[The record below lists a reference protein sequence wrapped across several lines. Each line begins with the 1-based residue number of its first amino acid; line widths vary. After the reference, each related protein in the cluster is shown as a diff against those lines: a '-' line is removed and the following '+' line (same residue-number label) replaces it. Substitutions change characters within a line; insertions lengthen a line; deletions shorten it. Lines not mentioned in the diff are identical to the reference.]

1 MNLRIPSSLQAFF
14 PPQQPGPVALRTIA
28 TPAAP
33 AEIRDQLRFNPHV
46 RLQGPVPSDSVFA
59 SQESWLQEIQKIKQ
73 VAPSLAELPDFA
85 VTPLR
90 IGVGIGLQN
99 ASFSFEKGQ
108 LQVDTPQGTVSLG
121 EFENARFQIS
131 ALPGGFQ
138 LKTSDGKD
146 LGSFEGVLRLE
157 SSAGPVSLNGS
168 RYRGSLEIRPHPE
181 NPSRFNLINTVML
194 EDYLLSVVP
203 SESPASWP
211 IESLKAQA
219 MAARTYAVANWRKRE
234 ALGFDM
240 NADTSDQM
248 YTGIQGEQPASSE
261 AVKATQNQI
270 IAFQG
275 KPITALFFSSSG
287 GYTDSSLE
295 VWGVD
300 LPYIQPVKDFDQA
313 APRYRWDKTMTP
325 NQVQAALTK
334 LGLNVGTLQ
343 KIEALETTPQ
353 GRVKKIRF
361 SGSTGNAEVDANKF
375 RFAAGLSSTR
385 WTVSVEGQP
394 PRSFRFDGGGWG
406 HGLGMSQW
414 GARQMAADGKNASEI
429 IHHYYTGVEIQ
440 ALKAEETPTT
450 P

>member
-1 MNLRIPSSLQAFF
+1 MNLRIPSSLQALF
-14 PPQQPGPVALRTIA
+14 PPQQPGPVAVRTIS
-28 TPAAP
+28 TTAAP
-33 AEIRDQLRFNPHV
+33 AEIRDQLRFNPQV

-59 SQESWLQEIQKIKQ
+59 SQESWLQEMQKLKQ
-73 VAPSLAELPDFA
+73 VAPSLAELPDFG

-138 LKTSDGKD
+138 LKTSEGKD

-334 LGLNVGTLQ
+334 LGVNVGTLH

-353 GRVKKIRF
+353 GRVKQIRF
-361 SGSTGNAEVDANKF
+361 SGSTGSVDVDANKF

-385 WTVSVEGQP
+385 WTVTAEGQP

-414 GARQMAADGKNASEI
+414 GARQMAADGKNAAEI

-440 ALKAEETPTT
+440 ALKAEETPSGI
-450 P
+450 

>member
-1 MNLRIPSSLQAFF
+1 M
-14 PPQQPGPVALRTIA
+14 A
-28 TPAAP
+28 TPTAP
-33 AEIRDQLRFNPHV
+33 TEIRDQLRFNPHV
-46 RLQGPVPSDSVFA
+46 RLQGLVPTDSVFA

-73 VAPSLAELPDFA
+73 VAPSLAELPDFT

-99 ASFSFEKGQ
+99 ASFSFGKGQ
-108 LQVDTPQGTVSLG
+108 LKVDTPQGTVSLG

-157 SSAGPVSLNGS
+157 SSENLVSLNGS

-211 IESLKAQA
+211 IESLKAQS

-287 GYTDSSLE
+287 GSTDSSLE

-334 LGLNVGTLQ
+334 LGVNVGTLR
-343 KIEALETTPQ
+343 KIEVLETTPQ
-353 GRVKKIRF
+353 GRVKQIRF
-361 SGSTGNAEVDANKF
+361 SGSTGSVDVNANKF

-385 WTVSVEGQP
+385 WTVSAEGQP

-440 ALKAEETPTT
+440 SLKVEETPTT

>member
-1 MNLRIPSSLQAFF
+1 MNLRISTSLQALFAR
-14 PPQQPGPVALRTIA
+14 QQSGPVALRPSIK
-28 TPAAP
+28 PDAP
-33 AEIRDQLRFNPHV
+33 AEIRDRLHVAPQIQLM
-46 RLQGPVPSDSVFA
+46 GPVPSGSIFA
-59 SQESWLQEIQKIKQ
+59 SQESWLQEMQKVKQ
-73 VAPSLAELPDFA
+73 VTPSLAELPDFG

-90 IGVGIGLQN
+90 IGVGIGLQT

-108 LQVDTPQGTVSLG
+108 LWVDTPEGSVSLG
-121 EFENARFQIS
+121 AFENARFQIT
-131 ALPGGFQ
+131 AQPGGFQ
-138 LKTSDGKD
+138 LTSAEGQD
-146 LGSFEGVLRLE
+146 LGHFTGVLRLDGND
-157 SSAGPVSLNGS
+157 GPVSINGS

-181 NPSRFNLINTVML
+181 NANRFNLINTVML

-248 YTGIQGEQPASSE
+248 YTGIQGEQPASSV

-287 GYTDSSLE
+287 GSTDSAKE

-313 APRYRWDKTMTP
+313 APRYRWEKTMTP
-325 NQVQAALTK
+325 GQVQTALTK
-334 LGLNVGTLQ
+334 LGVNVGSLR
-343 KIEALETTPQ
+343 KIEILETTPQ
-353 GRVKKIRF
+353 GRVKQIRF
-361 SGSTGNAEVDANKF
+361 SGSTGSAEVDANKF

-385 WTVSVEGQP
+385 WTVAAEGQP

-440 ALKAEETPTT
+440 ALKAEDPALGI
-450 P
+450 

>member
-1 MNLRIPSSLQAFF
+1 
-14 PPQQPGPVALRTIA
+14 
-28 TPAAP
+28 
-33 AEIRDQLRFNPHV
+33 
-46 RLQGPVPSDSVFA
+46 
-59 SQESWLQEIQKIKQ
+59 
-73 VAPSLAELPDFA
+73 
-85 VTPLR
+85 
-90 IGVGIGLQN
+90 
-99 ASFSFEKGQ
+99 
-108 LQVDTPQGTVSLG
+108 
-121 EFENARFQIS
+121 
-131 ALPGGFQ
+131 
-138 LKTSDGKD
+138 
-146 LGSFEGVLRLE
+146 
-157 SSAGPVSLNGS
+157 
-168 RYRGSLEIRPHPE
+168 LEIRPHPE

-211 IESLKAQA
+211 IESLKAQS

-287 GYTDSSLE
+287 GSTDSSLE

-334 LGLNVGTLQ
+334 LGVNVGTLR
-343 KIEALETTPQ
+343 KIEVLETTPQ
-353 GRVKKIRF
+353 GRVKQIRF
-361 SGSTGNAEVDANKF
+361 SGSTGSVDVNANKF

-385 WTVSVEGQP
+385 WTVSAEGQP

-440 ALKAEETPTT
+440 SLKVEETPTT

>member
-1 MNLRIPSSLQAFF
+1 MNLHIPSSLQAFF
-14 PPQQPGPVALRTIA
+14 PPQQPGPVALRTMA
-28 TPAAP
+28 TPTAP
-33 AEIRDQLRFNPHV
+33 TEIRDQLRFNPHV
-46 RLQGPVPSDSVFA
+46 RLQGLVPTDSVFA

-73 VAPSLAELPDFA
+73 VAPSLAELPDFT

-99 ASFSFEKGQ
+99 ASFSFGKGQ
-108 LQVDTPQGTVSLG
+108 LKVDTPQGTVSLG

-157 SSAGPVSLNGS
+157 SSENLVSLNGS

-211 IESLKAQA
+211 IESLKAQS

-287 GYTDSSLE
+287 GSTDSSLE

-334 LGLNVGTLQ
+334 LGVNVGTLR
-343 KIEALETTPQ
+343 KIEVLETTPQ
-353 GRVKKIRF
+353 GRVKQIRF
-361 SGSTGNAEVDANKF
+361 SGSTGSVDVNANKF

-385 WTVSVEGQP
+385 WTVSAEGQP

-440 ALKAEETPTT
+440 SLKVEETPTT